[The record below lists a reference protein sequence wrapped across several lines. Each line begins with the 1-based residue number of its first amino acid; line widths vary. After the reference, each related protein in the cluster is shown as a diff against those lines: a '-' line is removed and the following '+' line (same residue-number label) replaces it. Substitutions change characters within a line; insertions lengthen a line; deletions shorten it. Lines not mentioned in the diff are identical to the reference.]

1 MAVDA
6 VNVYFR
12 LKLGPN
18 VLKDGIQDICEAKES
33 NLQPVAG
40 F

>member
-6 VNVYFR
+6 VNGYFR